1 MYQFSLDWFQD
12 MFTATISGATTLKE
26 QQRRRS
32 VTSSGTVR
40 RSSLQGGR
48 LLSLSHDSEGTLKR
62 IQARAGEDSR
72 SPRNVRG
79 QRKSSTTLDEPI
91 RPETQD
97 PLQLKRHMLDM
108 INRFVYFVRCI
119 ARKPG
124 LEVIKLFPCSTQ
136 LSMKFQLLIK
146 TELPTN
152 EEVYCF
158 KSLRCCIYH
167 ANKG

>member
-79 QRKSSTTLDEPI
+79 QRKSSTSLDEPI

-108 INRFVYFVRCI
+108 INRFVYFFRYI
-119 ARKPG
+119 ASKPLG
-124 LEVIKLFPCSTQ
+124 YRTFPCSTQ

-146 TELPTN
+146 TELPIN
-152 EEVYCF
+152 EEVYCL

-167 ANKG
+167 ANKC